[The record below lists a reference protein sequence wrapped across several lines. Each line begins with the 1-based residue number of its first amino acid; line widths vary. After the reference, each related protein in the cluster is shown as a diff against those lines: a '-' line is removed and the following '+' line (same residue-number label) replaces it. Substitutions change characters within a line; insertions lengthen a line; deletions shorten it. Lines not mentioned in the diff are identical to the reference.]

1 MGDIV
6 IMTNLQ
12 KGLAIVVVGQILVI
26 GSSMYSIGYENGI
39 EHAEAAYIKSKQPT
53 HWTETVR

>member
-1 MGDIV
+1 
-6 IMTNLQ
+6 MTNLQ

-39 EHAEAAYIKSKQPT
+39 EHAEAAYIKSKQLTGQRPAAKKII
-53 HWTETVR
+53 